1 MTACLAMD
9 TSLID
14 QLVYYFDLFG
24 TAVFAFSGVLVAG
37 RLRMD
42 AIGVIVLAAVTA
54 IGGGTIRDLLIGARP
69 IFWIQDP
76 TYLWVIL
83 ATAAVGMWLA
93 RVPRRLPWYA
103 LPVADAFGLALF
115 VVIGAKKA
123 LLFGTSGMVAVVMG
137 VITGVAG
144 GLIRDVLARE
154 IPMVLQKEI
163 YATACIFGGV
173 LYTTSVALELAH
185 IPAMLISMLGVL
197 AVRIPAI
204 FRHLSL
210 PSFTLRD

>member
-1 MTACLAMD
+1 MD

-14 QLVYYFDLFG
+14 QLVYFFDLFG

-54 IGGGTIRDLLIGARP
+54 IDGGTIRDLLIGASP
-69 IFWIQDP
+69 IFWIQDT

-83 ATAAVGMWLA
+83 ATAAFGMWLA
-93 RVPRRLPWYA
+93 RVPRRLPWYV

>member
-1 MTACLAMD
+1 MD

-54 IGGGTIRDLLIGARP
+54 IGGGTIRDLLIGASP

-83 ATAAVGMWLA
+83 ATAAFGMWLA
-93 RVPRRLPWYA
+93 RVPRRLPWYV

>member
-1 MTACLAMD
+1 MD

-54 IGGGTIRDLLIGARP
+54 IGGGTIRDLLIGASP

-115 VVIGAKKA
+115 VVIGAQKA

>member
-1 MTACLAMD
+1 MD
-9 TSLID
+9 TTLID

-54 IGGGTIRDLLIGARP
+54 VGGGTIRDLLIGARP
-69 IFWIQDP
+69 IFWIQDT

-83 ATAAVGMWLA
+83 ATAALGMWLA

-173 LYTTSVALELAH
+173 LYTVSLSLELAH

>member
-1 MTACLAMD
+1 MNET
-9 TSLID
+9 LIEL
-14 QLVYYFDLFG
+14 LVYYFDLFG

-54 IGGGTIRDLLIGARP
+54 IGGGTIRDLLIGASP
-69 IFWIQDP
+69 IFWIKDP

-83 ATAAVGMWLA
+83 GTSAFGMWLA
-93 RVPRRLPWYA
+93 RVPSRLPWYA

-115 VVIGAKKA
+115 VVIGTKKA
-123 LLFGTSGMVAVVMG
+123 LLFGTSDMVAVVMG

-154 IPMVLQKEI
+154 VPMVLQKEI
-163 YATACIFGGV
+163 YATACILGGIV
-173 LYTTSVALELAH
+173 YILCIKLGLSYV
-185 IPAMLISMLGVL
+185 PAMVISMLGVL
-197 AVRIPAI
+197 VVRITAI

-210 PSFTLRD
+210 PTFMLRE

>member
-1 MTACLAMD
+1 MD
-9 TSLID
+9 TTLID

-54 IGGGTIRDLLIGARP
+54 VGGGTIRDLLIGARP
-69 IFWIQDP
+69 IFWIQDT

-83 ATAAVGMWLA
+83 ATAALGMWLA

-173 LYTTSVALELAH
+173 LYTVSLSLELAH

-197 AVRIPAI
+197 AVRITAI

-210 PSFTLRD
+210 PSFVLRD

>member
-1 MTACLAMD
+1 MD

-54 IGGGTIRDLLIGARP
+54 IGGGTIRDLLIGASP

-154 IPMVLQKEI
+154 IPRVLQKEI

>member
-1 MTACLAMD
+1 MD

-14 QLVYYFDLFG
+14 QLVYFFDLFG

-54 IGGGTIRDLLIGARP
+54 IGGGTIRDLLIGASP
-69 IFWIQDP
+69 IFWIQDT

-83 ATAAVGMWLA
+83 ATAAFGMWLA
-93 RVPRRLPWYA
+93 RVPRRLPWYV

-154 IPMVLQKEI
+154 IHVVLQKEI

>member
-1 MTACLAMD
+1 MD

-14 QLVYYFDLFG
+14 QLVYSFDLFG

-54 IGGGTIRDLLIGARP
+54 IGGGTIRDLLIGASP

-83 ATAAVGMWLA
+83 ATAAAGMWLA

-173 LYTTSVALELAH
+173 LYTGSVALELAH

>member
-1 MTACLAMD
+1 MD
-9 TSLID
+9 AEALE
-14 QLVYYFDLFG
+14 QLRR
-24 TAVFAFSGVLVAG
+24 VFLMLDYAGVLIFAITGALVAA
-37 RLRMD
+37 RAQRD
-42 AIGVIVLAAVTA
+42 FVTCA
-54 IGGGTIRDLLIGARP
+54 FFAGMTGMGGGTIRDLLIGASP

>member
-1 MTACLAMD
+1 MD

-54 IGGGTIRDLLIGARP
+54 IGGGTIRDLLIGASP

-144 GLIRDVLARE
+144 GLIRDVLARD

-173 LYTTSVALELAH
+173 LYTGSVALELAH
-185 IPAMLISMLGVL
+185 IPAMLISRSGV
-197 AVRIPAI
+197 R
-204 FRHLSL
+204 
-210 PSFTLRD
+210 

>member
-1 MTACLAMD
+1 MD

-14 QLVYYFDLFG
+14 QLVYFFDLFG

-54 IGGGTIRDLLIGARP
+54 IGGGTIRDLLIGASP
-69 IFWIQDP
+69 IFWIQDT

-83 ATAAVGMWLA
+83 ATAAFGMWLA
-93 RVPRRLPWYA
+93 RVPRRLPWYV

-154 IPMVLQKEI
+154 IPMVLQKVI

>member
-1 MTACLAMD
+1 MD

-14 QLVYYFDLFG
+14 QLVYFFDLFG

-37 RLRMD
+37 RVRMD
-42 AIGVIVLAAVTA
+42 AIGAIVLAAVTA
-54 IGGGTIRDLLIGARP
+54 IGGGTIRDLLIGASP
-69 IFWIQDP
+69 IFWIQDT

-83 ATAAVGMWLA
+83 ATAAFGMWLA
-93 RVPRRLPWYA
+93 RVPRRLPWYV

>member
-1 MTACLAMD
+1 MNET
-9 TSLID
+9 LIEL
-14 QLVYYFDLFG
+14 LVYYFDLFG

-54 IGGGTIRDLLIGARP
+54 IGGGTIRDLLIGASP
-69 IFWIQDP
+69 IFWIKDP

-83 ATAAVGMWLA
+83 GTSAFGMWLA
-93 RVPRRLPWYA
+93 RVPSRLPWYA

-115 VVIGAKKA
+115 VVIGTKKA
-123 LLFGTSGMVAVVMG
+123 LLFGTSDMVAVVMG

-154 IPMVLQKEI
+154 VPMVLQKEI
-163 YATACIFGGV
+163 YATACILGGI
-173 LYTTSVALELAH
+173 LYILCIKLGLSYV
-185 IPAMLISMLGVL
+185 PAMVISMLGVL
-197 AVRIPAI
+197 VVRVTAI

-210 PSFTLRD
+210 PTFMLRE

>member
-1 MTACLAMD
+1 M
-9 TSLID
+9 
-14 QLVYYFDLFG
+14 
-24 TAVFAFSGVLVAG
+24 
-37 RLRMD
+37 RR
-42 AIGVIVLAAVTA
+42 
-54 IGGGTIRDLLIGARP
+54 RDLLIGASP

-173 LYTTSVALELAH
+173 LYTSSVALELAH

>member
-1 MTACLAMD
+1 MD

-54 IGGGTIRDLLIGARP
+54 IGGGTIRDLLIGASP

-83 ATAAVGMWLA
+83 ATAAAGMWLA

-154 IPMVLQKEI
+154 VPMVLQKEI

-173 LYTTSVALELAH
+173 LYTSSVALELAH

-197 AVRIPAI
+197 AGGIPPL
-204 FRHLSL
+204 FRHLAL

>member
-1 MTACLAMD
+1 MGLSSMD

-14 QLVYYFDLFG
+14 QLVYFFDLFG

-54 IGGGTIRDLLIGARP
+54 IGGGTIRDLLIGASP
-69 IFWIQDP
+69 IFWIQDT

-83 ATAAVGMWLA
+83 ATAAFGMWLA
-93 RVPRRLPWYA
+93 RVPRRLPWYV

>member
-1 MTACLAMD
+1 MD

-54 IGGGTIRDLLIGARP
+54 IGGGTIRDLLIGASP

-103 LPVADAFGLALF
+103 LPVSDAFGLALC

-173 LYTTSVALELAH
+173 LYTGSVALELAH

>member
-1 MTACLAMD
+1 MD
-9 TSLID
+9 TTLID

-54 IGGGTIRDLLIGARP
+54 VGGGTIRDLLIGARP
-69 IFWIQDP
+69 IFWIQDT

-83 ATAAVGMWLA
+83 ATAALGMWLA
-93 RVPRRLPWYA
+93 RVPRRLPWYV

-173 LYTTSVALELAH
+173 LYTVSLSLELAH

-197 AVRIPAI
+197 AVRITAI

-210 PSFTLRD
+210 PSFALRD

>member
-1 MTACLAMD
+1 MD
-9 TSLID
+9 TTLID

-54 IGGGTIRDLLIGARP
+54 VGGGTIRDLLIGARP
-69 IFWIQDP
+69 IFWIQDT

-83 ATAAVGMWLA
+83 ATAALGMWLA

-173 LYTTSVALELAH
+173 LYTVSLSLELAH

-197 AVRIPAI
+197 AVRITAI

-210 PSFTLRD
+210 PSFALRD

>member
-1 MTACLAMD
+1 MD

-14 QLVYYFDLFG
+14 QLVYFFDLFG

-54 IGGGTIRDLLIGARP
+54 IGGGTIRDLLIGASP
-69 IFWIQDP
+69 IFWIQDT

-83 ATAAVGMWLA
+83 ATAALGMWLA

-173 LYTTSVALELAH
+173 LYTVSLSLELAH

-197 AVRIPAI
+197 AVRITAI

-210 PSFTLRD
+210 PSFVLRD

>member
-1 MTACLAMD
+1 MD

-54 IGGGTIRDLLIGARP
+54 LGGGTNLDLLVGARSLFLVP
-69 IFWIQDP
+69 GP
-76 TYLWVIL
+76 PLPWVHL
-83 ATAAVGMWLA
+83 ATAAAGMWLA

-154 IPMVLQKEI
+154 VPMVLQKEI

-173 LYTTSVALELAH
+173 LYTSSVALELAH

>member
-1 MTACLAMD
+1 MD
-9 TSLID
+9 TTLID

-54 IGGGTIRDLLIGARP
+54 VGGGTIRDLLIGARP
-69 IFWIQDP
+69 IFWIQDT

-83 ATAAVGMWLA
+83 ATAALGMWLA
-93 RVPRRLPWYA
+93 RVPRRLPWYV

-173 LYTTSVALELAH
+173 LYTVSLSLQLAH

-197 AVRIPAI
+197 AVRITAI

-210 PSFTLRD
+210 PSFVLRD

>member
-1 MTACLAMD
+1 MGLPSMD
-9 TSLID
+9 TLLID

-54 IGGGTIRDLLIGARP
+54 IGGGTIRDLLIGASP
-69 IFWIQDP
+69 IFWIQDT

-83 ATAAVGMWLA
+83 ATAAFGMWLA
-93 RVPRRLPWYA
+93 RVPRRLPWYV

-197 AVRIPAI
+197 VVRIPAI

>member
-1 MTACLAMD
+1 MD

-14 QLVYYFDLFG
+14 QLVYFFDLFG

-54 IGGGTIRDLLIGARP
+54 IGGGTIRDLLIGASP
-69 IFWIQDP
+69 IFWIQDT

-83 ATAAVGMWLA
+83 ATAALGMWLA

-154 IPMVLQKEI
+154 VPMVLQKEI

-173 LYTTSVALELAH
+173 LYTVSLSLELAH

>member
-1 MTACLAMD
+1 MD

-14 QLVYYFDLFG
+14 HLVYYFDLFG

-54 IGGGTIRDLLIGARP
+54 VGGGTIRDLLIGARP
-69 IFWIQDP
+69 IFWIQDT

-83 ATAAVGMWLA
+83 GTAAFGMWLA
-93 RVPRRLPWYA
+93 RVPRRLPWYV

-123 LLFGTSGMVAVVMG
+123 LLFGTSDMVAVVMG

-173 LYTTSVALELAH
+173 LYTVSLSLELAH

-197 AVRIPAI
+197 VVRIVAI

-210 PSFTLRD
+210 PSFALRE